1 MICTKFKIL
10 CYGPDSSGLSLYVEY
25 GHTDNN
31 ISDYKSYHVQ
41 YTHKR
46 NLRMNRQ
53 KNKIK

>member
-53 KNKIK
+53 KKIK